1 MHIKFEHIDIEGFMS
16 IEKGSLDLNNQGYV
30 LINGINNNPTDASKS
45 NGAGKSS
52 IVNAII
58 YALTGETSSGV
69 KDVVNKYLSTGCRVE
84 LDFKVDNTP
93 YKIIRTKDYDTS
105 GANLKLY
112 VDGKDV
118 SGKGIRDTQ
127 KILEEYLPDLTTSL
141 IGSVI
146 VLGQGLPQRF
156 TNNTPSGRKEVLE
169 KLSKSDFMIE
179 DIKDKLSKRK
189 IELNEELRKVEDII
203 LSSTSKKEILDNQL
217 VKLKNDKAILSR
229 EAAVDYDA
237 EIKRYE
243 KQLDEL
249 EANQVDTYN
258 YLQQLK
264 QKLDDKLKEYQN
276 WVAQV
281 NNNYIYESTR
291 IDEQYNTKGLESQ
304 KIELAN
310 KVKYKED
317 EIRKLES
324 IKDICPTCGQHLP
337 KVHKVDITPYKVELT
352 DLKEM
357 LEKHSKEFSIIS
369 DTVEKAKKAIM
380 DKFDKDTEE
389 IRKEGQALRE
399 TYNSVSKDNEDYLK
413 EIANVKLAIDK
424 IKLNKQNYET
434 KKDTIDKDIIDTENQ
449 IKQKDEEILY
459 NNNEKNN
466 IESRLQVVNKM
477 ITIATRDFRGFLLS
491 EIIKYI
497 DTKAKEYC
505 LEVFGTDKIN
515 FVLDGNNIS
524 ISYDGKEYENLSGGE
539 KQRIDL
545 IVQFS
550 IRDMLCQFMNF
561 SANLIALDEITDNL
575 DSFSCDGVI
584 NLITNKL
591 NDIETVFVI
600 SHHADTLNLP
610 VDHIITVYKDA
621 KGLSKI
627 VQR

>member
-1 MHIKFEHIDIEGFMS
+1 MGQFLK
-16 IEKGSLDLNNQGYV
+16 
-30 LINGINNNPTDASKS
+30 
-45 NGAGKSS
+45 
-52 IVNAII
+52 I
-58 YALTGETSSGV
+58 Y
-69 KDVVNKYLSTGCRVE
+69 KN
-84 LDFKVDNTP
+84 
-93 YKIIRTKDYDTS
+93 
-105 GANLKLY
+105 
-112 VDGKDV
+112 GKDI
-118 SGKGIRDTQ
+118 SGKGVRDSSH
-127 KILEEYLPDLTTSL
+127 ILEEYLPDLTSSL

-217 VKLKNDKAILSR
+217 IKLKNDKALLSC
-229 EAAVDYDA
+229 EVAVDYDA

-281 NNNYIYESTR
+281 NNNYLYESTR
-291 IDEQYNTKGLESQ
+291 IDEQYNIKGLESQ
-304 KIELAN
+304 KIEYEN

-337 KVHKVDITPYKVELT
+337 EVHKVDITPYKVELT
-352 DLKEM
+352 GLKEL

-424 IKLNKQNYET
+424 IKLNKQNYEA

-561 SANLIALDEITDNL
+561 SANLIALDEIFDSL
-575 DSFSCDGVI
+575 DITSCQNVI
-584 NLITNKL
+584 NMLSKKL
-591 NDIETVFVI
+591 NDIESIFII
-600 SHHADTLNLP
+600 SHHLELDIPYDKQIFVVKNERGVST
-610 VDHIITVYKDA
+610 I
-621 KGLSKI
+621 S
-627 VQR
+627 

>member
-1 MHIKFEHIDIEGFMS
+1 MHIKFEHIDIENFMS
-16 IEKGSLDLNNQGYV
+16 IEKGSLELNNQGYV

-45 NGAGKSS
+45 NGSGKSS
-52 IVNAII
+52 IIEAIV
-58 YALTGETSSGV
+58 YALTGETIRGTKDIVNRVSS
-69 KDVVNKYLSTGCRVE
+69 NGCKITLE
-84 LDFKVDNTP
+84 FKVDNIS

-127 KILEEYLPDLTTSL
+127 KILEDYLPDLTSSL

-169 KLSKSDFMIE
+169 KLSKSDYMIE

-189 IELNEELRKVEDII
+189 IELNDELRKVEDTI
-203 LSSTSKKEILDNQL
+203 LSATSKKEILDNQL
-217 VKLKNDKAILSR
+217 IKLKNDKALLSC
-229 EAAVDYDA
+229 EADVDYDA
-237 EIKRYE
+237 EIKKYE

-249 EANQVDTYN
+249 EANQVNAYN
-258 YLQQLK
+258 YSQQLK

-281 NNNYIYESTR
+281 NNNYLYEATR
-291 IDEQYNTKGLESQ
+291 IDERYNIRGLESQ
-304 KIELAN
+304 KIEYEN

-324 IKDICPTCGQHLP
+324 IKDVCPTCGQHLP
-337 KVHKVDITPYKVELT
+337 EVHKVDITPYKIELT
-352 DLKEM
+352 NLTEEF
-357 LEKHSKEFSIIS
+357 EKHAEEFSIIS
-369 DTVEKAKKAIM
+369 ETVEKAKKALLER
-380 DKFDKDTEE
+380 FDKDTEE
-389 IRKEGQALRE
+389 IKKEGQELRE
-399 TYNSVSKDNEDYLK
+399 LYNNASKDNDDYLR
-413 EIANVKLAIDK
+413 EIANVKLTVDK

-466 IESRLQVVNKM
+466 IESKLQVVNKM

-561 SANLIALDEITDNL
+561 SANLIALDEIFDSL
-575 DSFSCDGVI
+575 DVTSCQNVI
-584 NLITNKL
+584 NMLSKKL
-591 NDIETVFVI
+591 TDIESIFII
-600 SHHADTLNLP
+600 SHHLELDIPYDKQIFVVKNERGVSTIN
-610 VDHIITVYKDA
+610 
-621 KGLSKI
+621 
-627 VQR
+627 

>member
-45 NGAGKSS
+45 NGSGKSS
-52 IVNAII
+52 IIEAIV
-58 YALTGETSSGV
+58 YALTGETIRGTKDIVNRMSS
-69 KDVVNKYLSTGCRVE
+69 NGCKIT
-84 LDFKVDNTP
+84 LDFKVDNTS
-93 YKIIRTKDYDTS
+93 YKIIRTKDYDVS
-105 GANLKLY
+105 GSNLKLY
-112 VDGKDV
+112 VDNRDV
-118 SGKGIRDTQ
+118 SGKGVRDTQ
-127 KILEEYLPDLTTSL
+127 KILEEYLPDLTSSL

-189 IELNEELRKVEDII
+189 TELNEELRKVEDII

-217 VKLKNDKAILSR
+217 VKLKNDKALLAC
-229 EAAVDYDA
+229 EADVDYDA
-237 EIKRYE
+237 EIKKYENSRYDLIVE
-243 KQLDEL
+243 RDRKEYDRDLCKSRLDQKLQEYQDWVSKVHENYLFECSIIDENANIYQLSKENIEL
-249 EANQVDTYN
+249 E
-258 YLQQLK
+258 
-264 QKLDDKLKEYQN
+264 
-276 WVAQV
+276 
-281 NNNYIYESTR
+281 
-291 IDEQYNTKGLESQ
+291 
-304 KIELAN
+304 N

-337 KVHKVDITPYKVELT
+337 EVHKVDITPYKVELT
-352 DLKEM
+352 NLKEM
-357 LEKHSKEFSIIS
+357 FEKHSEEFNVIS
-369 DTVEKAKKAIM
+369 ATIEKAKKAIM
-380 DKFDKDTEE
+380 DKFDKDTEK
-389 IRKEGQALRE
+389 IKKEGQELRQFYDE
-399 TYNSVSKDNEDYLK
+399 SVKIVNDLNK
-413 EIANVKLAIDK
+413 AINDIDIK
-424 IKLNKQNYET
+424 IEAIKLNKQNYET

-561 SANLIALDEITDNL
+561 SANLIALDEIYDAL
-575 DSFSCDGVI
+575 DVTSSQNV
-584 NLITNKL
+584 TNMISKKL
-591 NDIETVFVI
+591 SDIETVFII
-600 SHHADTLNLP
+600 SHHLELDIPYDKQIFVVKNERGVST
-610 VDHIITVYKDA
+610 I
-621 KGLSKI
+621 S
-627 VQR
+627 

>member
-69 KDVVNKYLSTGCRVE
+69 KDVVNKYLNTGCRVE
-84 LDFKVDNTP
+84 LDFKVDNTS
-93 YKIIRTKDYDTS
+93 YKIIRMKDYGVS
-105 GANLKLY
+105 GSNLRLY
-112 VDGKDV
+112 VDNKDV

-127 KILEEYLPDLTTSL
+127 KKLEEYLPDLTSSL

-189 IELNEELRKVEDII
+189 TELNEELRKVEDII

-217 VKLKNDKAILSR
+217 VKLKNDKALLSY
-229 EAAVDYDA
+229 EADFDYDA
-237 EIKRYE
+237 EIKKYE

-249 EANQVDTYN
+249 EANQVDSYN
-258 YLQQLK
+258 YSQQLK

-281 NNNYIYESTR
+281 NNNYIYEATR
-291 IDEQYNTKGLESQ
+291 IDEQYNIKGLESQ
-304 KIELAN
+304 KIEYEN

-324 IKDICPTCGQHLP
+324 IKDVCPTCGQHLP
-337 KVHKVDITPYKVELT
+337 EVHKVDITPYKVELT
-352 DLKEM
+352 SLKEM

-369 DTVEKAKKAIM
+369 DTIEKAKKAIM
-380 DKFDKDTEE
+380 DKLDKDTEE

-413 EIANVKLAIDK
+413 EITNVKLAIDK
-424 IKLNKQNYET
+424 IKLNKQNYEA

-449 IKQKDEEILY
+449 IKQKDEEILC

-561 SANLIALDEITDNL
+561 SANLIALDEIFDSL
-575 DSFSCDGVI
+575 DITSCQNVI
-584 NLITNKL
+584 NMLSKKL
-591 NDIETVFVI
+591 NDIESIFII
-600 SHHADTLNLP
+600 SHHLELDIPYDKQIFVVKNERGVST
-610 VDHIITVYKDA
+610 I
-621 KGLSKI
+621 S
-627 VQR
+627 

>member
-1 MHIKFEHIDIEGFMS
+1 MHIKFEHIEIENFMS
-16 IEKGSLDLNNQGYV
+16 IEKGNLDLNNQGYV
-30 LINGINNNPTDASKS
+30 LINGINNNPTDACKS
-45 NGAGKSS
+45 NGSGKSS
-52 IVNAII
+52 IIEAIV
-58 YALTGETSSGV
+58 YALTGETIRGT
-69 KDVVNKYLSTGCRVE
+69 KDVVNRVSNNGCKIS
-84 LDFKVDNTP
+84 LDFKVDNTS
-93 YKIIRTKDYDTS
+93 YKIIRTKDYDVS
-105 GANLKLY
+105 GSNLRLY
-112 VDGKDV
+112 VDNKDV
-118 SGKGIRDTQ
+118 SGKGVRDTQ
-127 KILEEYLPDLTTSL
+127 KILEEYLPDLTSSL

-189 IELNEELRKVEDII
+189 TELNEELRKYEDLI

-217 VKLKNDKAILSR
+217 IKLKSDKESLSCNI
-229 EAAVDYDA
+229 DYDK
-237 EIKRYE
+237 EIKEYE
-243 KQLDEL
+243 HQLNVL
-249 EANQVDTYN
+249 EDYQVESYH
-258 YLQQLK
+258 YSQQLK
-264 QKLDDKLKEYQN
+264 QQLDDKLKDYQN

-281 NNNYIYESTR
+281 NNNYIYESTI
-291 IDEQYNTKGLESQ
+291 IDERYNIKGLESQ
-304 KIELAN
+304 KIELEN

-317 EIRKLES
+317 EIRRLES

-337 KVHKVDITPYKVELT
+337 EVHKVDITPYKAELANF
-352 DLKEM
+352 KEEF
-357 LEKHSKEFSIIS
+357 EKHSKEFSIIRE
-369 DTVEKAKKAIM
+369 TVEKAKKDM
-380 DKFDKDTEE
+380 LEKFDKDTEE
-389 IRKEGQALRE
+389 IKKEGQELRE
-399 TYNSVSKDNEDYLK
+399 LYNKASKDNEDYLK
-413 EIANVKLAIDK
+413 EIAEVKLTLNK
-424 IKLNKQNYET
+424 IKLDKQNYET

-505 LEVFGTDKIN
+505 LEVFGTDKIS

-561 SANLIALDEITDNL
+561 SANLIALDEIFDAL
-575 DSFSCDGVI
+575 DITSCQNVI
-584 NLITNKL
+584 NMLSKKL
-591 NDIETVFVI
+591 NDIESIFII
-600 SHHADTLNLP
+600 SHHLELDIPYDKQIFVVKNERGVST
-610 VDHIITVYKDA
+610 I
-621 KGLSKI
+621 S
-627 VQR
+627 